1 MLHHDALV
9 SASGSPRA
17 AGRLPIGLGLEPARQ
32 RDRDSQAGNSALT
45 GSTKATGF
53 GGVVQRDIMQEMDV
67 AKCEQVRHDSTGKNK
82 TTTVFW
88 ETQVQTLTTGSIQRP
103 SQALPGGPRAGACD
117 VWPS

>member
-1 MLHHDALV
+1 MLHHDTLV

-53 GGVVQRDIMQEMDV
+53 GGVVQRDIIELDV
-67 AKCEQVRHDSTGKNK
+67 AKCEQVRHFASDARYTG
-82 TTTVFW
+82 TF
-88 ETQVQTLTTGSIQRP
+88 
-103 SQALPGGPRAGACD
+103 
-117 VWPS
+117 